1 MEKKSYT
8 KSYLENDKEMCIF
21 QHKKKK
27 KCYLCF
33 NEKLEITSYKGE
45 NLLNKR
51 SEPINKCRHQ
61 NKLIL
66 LYDII
71 ARTKSYIFTEIF
83 LAGFPLRLTFQ
94 PARIMLL
101 HDLLFETKIEQL
113 RTTVSLENIP
123 GTISCEHGAQM
134 LPLFYPLIWILIH
147 CNCFVILYFL
157 LAQDDRKA

>member
-1 MEKKSYT
+1 MDKKSYT
-8 KSYLENDKEMCIF
+8 KSYLENDMEMSIF
-21 QHKKKK
+21 QHKEK

-51 SEPINKCRHQ
+51 SELFSKCRLQ

-94 PARIMLL
+94 PARIMFL
-101 HDLLFETKIEQL
+101 HDMLFETKIEQL
-113 RTTVSLENIP
+113 RTRVSLENIA
-123 GTISCEHGAQM
+123 GTIFCEHGAQM

-147 CNCFVILYFL
+147 CNCFVIRYVL